1 VEQPV
6 TEQKGR
12 PSDVKWTK
20 KVIFILVVGFCLF
33 YLVKQP
39 QGAADA
45 VRTVAAAIKSI
56 FDAIAIFFT
65 SLAA

>member
-1 VEQPV
+1 
-6 TEQKGR
+6 
-12 PSDVKWTK
+12 VKWTK